1 MASFYTLEDLESTDP
16 PEWMTKMDTNQSSG
30 PTQRSDQINFITI
43 VLAIIISWII
53 VAFWTRTLENLFYI
67 KIGFDGESFWQS
79 LLVAILITVF
89 FIGLIAML
97 QKYNLLRQPKDPLQQ
112 RISRFG
118 GLISPSDF
126 NEVPIVPSIN

>member
-1 MASFYTLEDLESTDP
+1 MTSFYTLEDLESTDP
-16 PEWMTKMDTNQSSG
+16 PEWMSKINSNQRTEQTK
-30 PTQRSDQINFITI
+30 RSEQINFVTI

-79 LLVAILITVF
+79 LLVATLITVF
-89 FIGLIAML
+89 FIGLIFML
-97 QKYNLLRQPKDPLQQ
+97 QNYSLLRQPTDPLQQ

-118 GLISPSDF
+118 GLLGPDNF
-126 NEVPIVPSIN
+126 EEVPIAPPVN